1 MVITSVYSV
10 HKEELHGLRQ
20 ASLKVL
26 INDNLTIR
34 LGGGTM
40 ESRNRAQSL
49 SRV

>member
-10 HKEELHGLRQ
+10 HKEELHGTRQ

-40 ESRNRAQSL
+40 ESRNRAWPL